1 MENYHLPTPKILTPI
16 NKSTILNAEE
26 INANKQIL
34 QEILTE
40 FNIDGRVTK
49 YSTGPTVT
57 QYIITLAPGISL
69 TKITKLS
76 PVIEE
81 RLKQSNIRVI
91 APIPGKKTVGI
102 EVPNSQK
109 ENVFL
114 SEIINSDIWQ
124 KNDEEIPI
132 VLGKDVAG
140 TPTILDLAKAPHLLI
155 AGSTD
160 SGKSVCINTLIM
172 SMLFKFSPDDLQLM
186 LIDTKDNFKNYKNLP
201 HLVTPIIDNRI
212 QASSTLR
219 WVVNEMER
227 RYQILAQVGMKNL
240 KGFNNRIIS
249 RPEYDLAG
257 NEIPQKLPYL
267 VIIIDELADLMMTEA
282 KVDVEYSISRIA
294 AKGRAAGLHIVVA
307 TQRPSTSVI
316 TGVIKANLPTRIAFR
331 VSSQVASR
339 VILDKKGG
347 ETLLG
352 KGDMLFLPTDSA
364 KLVRIQGAMVK
375 DDDIKKIVNFI
386 SDQKAKNCNDNTFNP
401 NEQNLQKEFNWSK
414 MSGKDILKTFEENP
428 ETIKICKWDEI
439 SDFEWI
445 VVLKA
450 RPELADKCNWNK
462 LPGWNQCR
470 ILMVHPELSK
480 FADISNAEG
489 RDIVNLLEK
498 QPDINIKIPWDNLIG
513 EDWSDL
519 LSIKPQYIKHCNFD
533 LLNEKDWRN
542 LLLIE
547 PKFGNRCNKWQ
558 DMTCS
563 DWILLLES
571 QPQFIDK
578 YNPNFL
584 SKSDHKRVVKALPC
598 FENIF
603 KEKETLLLPTTR
615 SKKSKKMQLP
625 IFLGHNESQKAIIY
639 NLIDAPNILICGGSE
654 DERMN
659 LINSMIGHLTKNVDN
674 SDLQIHILGTE
685 NKLDKFPYE
694 SIVNVKKYSN
704 FNSFLKTTKLSV
716 RNKEYSLI
724 EEKCKNIEKWNQKDL
739 YPKMNYEV
747 VFVTDFFDSEIKF
760 WKNIEEN
767 IEEICF
773 KGCNVG
779 THLVIACSKM
789 PSRVLR
795 TSCLLK
801 ICFKMESEEK
811 SKLCLGQSGAEKL
824 TGNNDML
831 IHKYKSNIIE
841 KAILN

>member
-1 MENYHLPTPKILTPI
+1 MENYHLPTPEILTPI

-40 FNIDGRVTK
+40 FNIDGQVTK
-49 YSTGPTVT
+49 YNAGPTVT

-76 PVIEE
+76 PIIEE

-132 VLGKDVAG
+132 ILGKDVAG

-212 QASSTLR
+212 QASSILH
-219 WVVNEMER
+219 WAVNEMER
-227 RYQILAQVGMKNL
+227 RYQILAQVGVKNL
-240 KGFNNRIIS
+240 KGFNNRVITKQ
-249 RPEYDLAG
+249 EYDLGG

-267 VIIIDELADLMMTEA
+267 VIVINELADLMKA
-282 KVDVEYSISRIA
+282 KNKVNVEYSISRIA

-316 TGVIKANLPTRIAFR
+316 TGVIKANLSTRIAFR
-331 VSSQVASR
+331 VGSQVDSR

-347 ETLLG
+347 EILLDQ
-352 KGDMLFLPTDSA
+352 GDMLFLSTDSA
-364 KLVRIQGAMVK
+364 KLVRIQGAMMNEN
-375 DDDIKKIVNFI
+375 DIQTIVNFI

-401 NEQNLQKEFNWSK
+401 NEQNLQKEFNWSE

-439 SDFEWI
+439 SAFEWI
-445 VVLKA
+445 VLLKNK
-450 RPELADKCNWNK
+450 PEFTEKCDWEK
-462 LPGWNQCR
+462 LPTWNQCR
-470 ILMVHPELSK
+470 ILMVHPKLSK
-480 FADISNAEG
+480 FADLSKAEG

-498 QPDINIKIPWDNLIG
+498 QPNINIEIPWSNLIG
-513 EDWSDL
+513 EDWSNL
-519 LSIKPQYIKHCNFD
+519 LSIKPQFAKHCDFN
-533 LLNEKDWRN
+533 LLNGKDWRN

-547 PKFGNRCNKWQ
+547 PKFGNKCNKWQ
-558 DMTCS
+558 DMTYY
-563 DWILLLES
+563 DWILLLEL
-571 QPQFIDK
+571 QPQFIDQ
-578 YNPNFL
+578 YDPNFL
-584 SKSDHKRVVKALPC
+584 SKSAHKHIVKKFPH
-598 FENIF
+598 FENLF
-603 KEKETLLLPTTR
+603 QAKEALLPQTTL

-625 IFLGHNESQKAIIY
+625 LFLGHNESQKPSGRY
-639 NLIDAPNILICGGSE
+639 
-654 DERMN
+654 R
-659 LINSMIGHLTKNVDN
+659 
-674 SDLQIHILGTE
+674 SDLQSGPNRFPRCRQDECRNCDAAFHSAAPCRRW
-685 NKLDKFPYE
+685 DKP
-694 SIVNVKKYSN
+694 
-704 FNSFLKTTKLSV
+704 
-716 RNKEYSLI
+716 
-724 EEKCKNIEKWNQKDL
+724 
-739 YPKMNYEV
+739 
-747 VFVTDFFDSEIKF
+747 
-760 WKNIEEN
+760 
-767 IEEICF
+767 
-773 KGCNVG
+773 
-779 THLVIACSKM
+779 H
-789 PSRVLR
+789 
-795 TSCLLK
+795 
-801 ICFKMESEEK
+801 
-811 SKLCLGQSGAEKL
+811 
-824 TGNNDML
+824 
-831 IHKYKSNIIE
+831 
-841 KAILN
+841 